1 MILKRCWGRLLAIS
15 LVLCCLCIPA
25 AAVSDD
31 GIIAMDDLNWETVT
45 EPVDVWENQ
54 TQTRVTGSIKM
65 DVPAGE
71 TNKSRDKFSLDVGDV
86 VTFDCVYSPTSA
98 NVNYGVIAPDGRFYS
113 LNTSSGR
120 LNRAIRVSQRGTY
133 SLAVRNN
140 STSTISVSGFVSY

>member
-1 MILKRCWGRLLAIS
+1 MICKQCWCRLLTIS

-31 GIIAMDDLNWETVT
+31 GIIAMDDLSWEIVT
-45 EPVDVWENQ
+45 EPIKVWENQ
-54 TQTRVTGSIKM
+54 IESRVTSSIRM

-71 TNKSRDKFSLDVGDV
+71 TNKSSSKVSLDVGDT
-86 VTFDCVYSPTSA
+86 VTFDCVYSPASA

-113 LNTSSGR
+113 LNTNSGR
-120 LNRAIRVSQRGTY
+120 LNRAIRVSQRGSY

-140 STSTISVSGFVSY
+140 STSTISVSGFVRY

>member
-1 MILKRCWGRLLAIS
+1 MICKQCWCRLLTLS

-31 GIIAMDDLNWETVT
+31 GIIAMDDLSWEIVT
-45 EPVDVWENQ
+45 EPIKVWENQ
-54 TQTRVTGSIKM
+54 IESRVTSSIRM

-71 TNKSRDKFSLDVGDV
+71 TNKSSSKVSLDVGDT
-86 VTFDCVYSPTSA
+86 VTFDCVYSPASA

-120 LNRAIRVSQRGTY
+120 LNRAIRVSQRGLY

-140 STSTISVSGFVSY
+140 SATAISVSGFVNY